1 METQAK
7 TYEPSIVRI
16 EKVWTPDAHLVVPHD
31 ERVIK
36 FVSPSFGSNTY
47 QNVGQEIL
55 SKNLNVPTGDY
66 ITSLLHSAYCFNNVR
81 NTPEFK
87 DVRDIMKS
95 NWLWVF
101 NRNLWT
107 EKGVYVF
114 QDSEAKGRSQLL
126 DINELEKM
134 LKDGKEINGIRFSND
149 GRVRFAPKESYKL
162 GEHTS
167 ESFAKDGFMIASCK
181 QEGAEKLGEVS
192 AEFKNKPY
200 IYGLE
205 IQEGQTSELRVSA
218 VNVDDG
224 RLWFLGYYWSDYDR
238 SHAFGVLK

>member
-31 ERVIK
+31 EEVIK
-36 FVSPSFGSNTY
+36 FASPAFGPNTY
-47 QNVGQEIL
+47 RNVGQEIL

-66 ITSLLHSAYCFNNVR
+66 TASLLHPAYCNSKIKDE
-81 NTPEFK
+81 PEFENI
-87 DVRDIMKS
+87 RGIMKG

-114 QDSEAKGRSQLL
+114 QDLEAKGRSQPL
-126 DINELEKM
+126 DINELERM

-167 ESFAKDGFMIASCK
+167 ESFAKDGFIIASCK
-181 QEGAEKLGEVS
+181 QEEAEKSGEVS

-205 IQEGQTSELRVSA
+205 IQEGQTPELRVSA
-218 VNVDDG
+218 VHEDDG
-224 RLWFLGYYWSDYDR
+224 RLRFYGNGWDGNDR
-238 SHAFGVLK
+238 GHAFGVLK

>member
-1 METQAK
+1 METQ
-7 TYEPSIVRI
+7 TRYEPSIVRI

-31 ERVIK
+31 EGVIK
-36 FVSPSFGSNTY
+36 FASPLFGPNTY
-47 QNVGQEIL
+47 RNIGQEIL

-66 ITSLLHSAYCFNNVR
+66 TTSLLHPAYCSELKNQ
-81 NTPEFK
+81 PEFER
-87 DVRDIMKS
+87 VRDIMKS
-95 NWLWVF
+95 NWLGVY

-107 EKGVYVF
+107 ENGVYVSL
-114 QDSEAKGRSQLL
+114 DLEAKGRSQPL
-126 DINELEKM
+126 DINKLEKM

-149 GRVRFAPKESYKL
+149 GRVRFAPKESYIL

-192 AEFKNKPY
+192 AEFKNKPC
-200 IYGLE
+200 IDGLE
-205 IQEGQTSELRVSA
+205 IQEEQTPELRVSA
-218 VNVDDG
+218 VYDDDDWLRFDGNHWVDN
-224 RLWFLGYYWSDYDR
+224 DR